1 MDQTVGTA
9 KCKHQST
16 THSHTK
22 PLIQVSRIEKKR
34 GQKAV
39 LAEPNEGFDFRLS
52 SIKFYFDGFD
62 SLHITRA
69 PPRV

>member
-22 PLIQVSRIEKKR
+22 PLIQVSRIEKIR
-34 GQKAV
+34 NQGAV
-39 LAEPNEGFDFRLS
+39 LKKPREGFDFRLS
-52 SIKFYFDGFD
+52 SIKLYFDGLD
-62 SLHITRA
+62 SLHITPT
-69 PPRV
+69 PPEG